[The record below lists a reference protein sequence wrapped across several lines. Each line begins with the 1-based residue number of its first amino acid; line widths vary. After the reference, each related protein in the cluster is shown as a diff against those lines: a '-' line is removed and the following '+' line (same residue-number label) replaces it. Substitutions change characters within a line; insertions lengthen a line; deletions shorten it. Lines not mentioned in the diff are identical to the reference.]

1 MNKEWKFRII
11 NLSCPPIHNN
21 TSNWIKIKLLCDT
34 NLIIFFNEL
43 FFSTSIVF
51 QHCFSTNK
59 AFSDREFRY
68 IFNINSFLQPNHK
81 KRSEKK
87 KKISIVVLQA
97 SFSFFFFY
105 PFEFIPFF
113 FRIKKYRMK
122 NWSFTNIRTEIWIE
136 IFLACFV
143 SEIFRRNCKKLND
156 KRSQKKINL
165 VIKIK
170 IINSPIVVI
179 TVRE

>member
-1 MNKEWKFRII
+1 MNYFFQPALFSSII
-11 NLSCPPIHNN
+11 FQP
-21 TSNWIKIKLLCDT
+21 TKLLR
-34 NLIIFFNEL
+34 
-43 FFSTSIVF
+43 
-51 QHCFSTNK
+51 
-59 AFSDREFRY
+59 DREFRY

-122 NWSFTNIRTEIWIE
+122 N
-136 IFLACFV
+136 
-143 SEIFRRNCKKLND
+143 
-156 KRSQKKINL
+156 
-165 VIKIK
+165 
-170 IINSPIVVI
+170 
-179 TVRE
+179 